1 MNSFELLQVSDN
13 VLLKSA
19 EKAEKAPHG
28 SIISLVSIGVVFMAL
43 IILYI
48 AYSMIGKIIS
58 GHINIPSIISKA
70 KTSTTLAKRPK
81 QTDEVAVAIAMAL
94 DKELNGETYAAI
106 SLAMHQYLND
116 TVHDIESYVITI
128 RRK

>member
-1 MNSFELLQVSDN
+1 MNSLELLQVSDS
-13 VLLKSA
+13 VLQKSA
-19 EKAEKAPHG
+19 EIAEKDPHG
-28 SIISLVSIGVVFMAL
+28 SIITLVSIGVVFMAL
-43 IILYI
+43 IILYF

-58 GHINIPSIISKA
+58 GHINIPSIIRKA
-70 KTSTTLAKRPK
+70 KPSTTLAKRPK
-81 QTDEVAVAIAMAL
+81 QAGEVAVAIAMAL

>member
-1 MNSFELLQVSDN
+1 MNSLELLQVSDN
-13 VLLKSA
+13 VLLKSVEVA
-19 EKAEKAPHG
+19 EKDPHG
-28 SIISLVSIGVVFMAL
+28 SIITLVSIGVVFMAL

-70 KTSTTLAKRPK
+70 KISTTLAKRPK
-81 QTDEVAVAIAMAL
+81 QTDAVAVAIAMAL

>member
-1 MNSFELLQVSDN
+1 MNSLELLQVSDN
-13 VLLKSA
+13 VLLKSVEVA
-19 EKAEKAPHG
+19 EKDPHG
-28 SIISLVSIGVVFMAL
+28 SIITLVSIGVVFMAL

-70 KTSTTLAKRPK
+70 KISTTLAKRSK

>member
-1 MNSFELLQVSDN
+1 MNSLELLQVSDN

-19 EKAEKAPHG
+19 EMAEKDPHG
-28 SIISLVSIGVVFMAL
+28 SIITLVSIGVVFMAL

-58 GHINIPSIISKA
+58 GHINIPRIISKA
-70 KTSTTLAKRPK
+70 KISTTLAKRPK

>member
-1 MNSFELLQVSDN
+1 MNSLELLQVSDN

-19 EKAEKAPHG
+19 EMAEKDPHG
-28 SIISLVSIGVVFMAL
+28 SIITLVSIGVVFMAL
-43 IILYI
+43 IILYF

-58 GHINIPSIISKA
+58 GHINIPSIIRKA

>member
-1 MNSFELLQVSDN
+1 MNSLELLQVSDN

-19 EKAEKAPHG
+19 EMAEKDPHG
-28 SIISLVSIGVVFMAL
+28 SIITLVSIGVVFMAL

-70 KTSTTLAKRPK
+70 KAKRPK

>member
-1 MNSFELLQVSDN
+1 MNSLELLQVSDN

-19 EKAEKAPHG
+19 EMAEKDPHG
-28 SIISLVSIGVVFMAL
+28 SIITLVSIGVVFMAL
-43 IILYI
+43 IILYF

-58 GHINIPSIISKA
+58 GHINIPSIIRKA

-81 QTDEVAVAIAMAL
+81 QAE
-94 DKELNGETYAAI
+94 ELNGETYAAI

>member
-1 MNSFELLQVSDN
+1 MNSLELLQVSDN
-13 VLLKSA
+13 VLLKSVEMA
-19 EKAEKAPHG
+19 EKDPHG
-28 SIISLVSIGVVFMAL
+28 SIITLVSIGVVFMAL

-48 AYSMIGKIIS
+48 AYSMIGKILS

>member
-1 MNSFELLQVSDN
+1 MNSLELLQVSDN

-19 EKAEKAPHG
+19 EMAEKDPHG
-28 SIISLVSIGVVFMAL
+28 SIITLVSIGVVFMAL

-58 GHINIPSIISKA
+58 GHINIPSIIRKA
-70 KTSTTLAKRPK
+70 KTSTILAKRPK
-81 QTDEVAVAIAMAL
+81 QADEVAVAIAMAL

>member
-1 MNSFELLQVSDN
+1 MNSLELLQVSDN

-19 EKAEKAPHG
+19 EMAQKDPHG
-28 SIISLVSIGVVFMAL
+28 SIITLVSIGVVFMAL

-70 KTSTTLAKRPK
+70 KTSKRPK